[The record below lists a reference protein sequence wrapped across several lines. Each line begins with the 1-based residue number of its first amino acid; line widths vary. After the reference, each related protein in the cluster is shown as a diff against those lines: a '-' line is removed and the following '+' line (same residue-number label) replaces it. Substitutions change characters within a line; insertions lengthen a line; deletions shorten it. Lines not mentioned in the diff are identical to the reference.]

1 MRRDKLAVSGLSL
14 VCILGDKKLV
24 KPPKTMEGIVE
35 KDKRYNAEAYNFV
48 MEALHFTVKKLDK
61 PRHVSGQELLGG
73 IREYALEQFGVMTRT
88 LFEHW
93 GVRRTEDFGEIV
105 FNMVEAGLMGKTG
118 TDSKDD
124 FKNGYDFSEVFDE
137 IAGYEADKNIG

>member
-1 MRRDKLAVSGLSL
+1 M
-14 VCILGDKKLV
+14 V
-24 KPPKTMEGIVE
+24 KPPKTMEEIVE
-35 KDKRYNAEAYNFV
+35 NDKRYNAEAYNFV

-61 PRHVSGQELLGG
+61 PRHVSGQELLEGT
-73 IREYALEQFGVMTRT
+73 REYALEQFGVMTRT

-105 FNMVEAGLMGKTG
+105 FNMVEAGLMGKTS

-124 FKNGYDFSEVFDE
+124 FKNGYDFSESFDE